1 MKITC
6 ILQVYNEIQSGHLP
20 EFFES
25 NAHLFDN
32 IIAYDD
38 GSTDGSW
45 EYLQKHA
52 TRVLRAEKNNFK
64 SERLHKAKMLQEATE
79 LGSEIIITLDA
90 DEILVIDR
98 KELEARCEKALAVAD
113 GIKVKFIN
121 LWRSQNHQRV
131 DSLFNEYFPVKIWRH
146 KPELEAF
153 PGTQEGLHQQLYPQY
168 VQKISEASGL
178 HIVHTG
184 FSTQERIARKY
195 LQYRRHGQKGFDLI
209 RLIDER
215 NLKLEKVADELL
227 PPNFRTD
234 NPAPEALSFTDYLRV
249 ARLESKK
256 FLRPKLSVV
265 CLIYKDVRWLKFVFE
280 QVKKYTD
287 LRDTEFFFVA
297 NDAAPEVRQYLFEN
311 YIPHFNFEPEAS
323 QKSEYYINNVY
334 RAYNHGAEKSRGDF
348 VVFINSDMAM
358 TPDWVKKL
366 YAWYDGKNC
375 IASRL
380 IESGRL
386 ATGLHGIEKN
396 FGSTVDTYQE
406 AEFQAYARL
415 CSEDRVVEGGLFM
428 PFLVRRDQFL
438 QVGGYPPGN
447 VVRGSDYH
455 KPVIAKPGEDLISGD
470 VVLID
475 KMARIGVR
483 HQTAFNSL
491 VYHFQEGEKREEKAL
506 GAQIAER
513 ALIAL
518 CVEDS
523 ADKTLSPLL
532 EALKSYPRVCVIDAN
547 KVGGKSPE
555 DFKKYLEA
563 QEPQVRMVIQDV
575 ECLDLIPTKVF
586 RIGVLGGREKAGRDS
601 VKVQRALSGCHALIT
616 DSSERAADY
625 PDSSIEILEPSE
637 LYFYLCSCFMNLDRF
652 EPQAVKATSRISE
665 FKFSLEFA
673 FRKKVL
679 RPITGR
685 DTFYTVAEI
694 SVFLKRQLPQP
705 VFQVARWFW
714 RTARGR

>member
-6 ILQVYNEIQSGHLP
+6 ILQVFNEIQSGHLP

-25 NAHLFDN
+25 NAHLFDH
-32 IIAYDD
+32 IVAYDD

-52 TRVLRAEKNNFK
+52 TKVLRAEQNNFK
-64 SERLHKAKMLQEATE
+64 LERSHKSKMLKVATE
-79 LGSEIIITLDA
+79 LGAEVIVTLDA
-90 DEILVIDR
+90 DEILVVDR
-98 KELEARCEKALAVAD
+98 RELEARCEQALAQHD
-113 GIKVKFIN
+113 GIKIQFVN
-121 LWRSQNHQRV
+121 LWRSKNHKRV
-131 DSLFNEYFPVKIWRH
+131 DSLFNEYMPVKIWRH
-146 KPELEAF
+146 QPELEAF
-153 PGTQEGLHQQLYPQY
+153 PVTQEGLHQQLYPEY
-168 VQKISEASGL
+168 VQKIYQDSGL

-184 FSTQERIARKY
+184 FSTPERIARKY
-195 LQYRRHGQKGFDLI
+195 LQYRRHGQKGFDLL

-215 NLKLEKVADELL
+215 NLRLEKVANELL
-227 PPNFRTD
+227 PQSYRGEE
-234 NPAPEALSFTDYLRV
+234 APPKALSLADYLEV
-249 ARLESKK
+249 ARVEAKK

-287 LRDTEFFFVA
+287 LREAEFFFVA
-297 NDAAPEVRQYLFEN
+297 NDAAPEVRQYLLEN

-323 QKSEYYINNVY
+323 QKNEYYINNVY

-375 IASRL
+375 VASRL

-386 ATGLHGIEKN
+386 ATGQHGLEKN

-447 VVRGSDYH
+447 VLRGSDYH
-455 KPVIAKPGEDLISGD
+455 KPVIAKHGEDLISGD

-506 GAQIAER
+506 GAEVAER
-513 ALIAL
+513 ALVAL
-518 CVEDS
+518 CVESS
-523 ADKTLSPLL
+523 ASIVKSEFLQS
-532 EALKSYPRVCVIDAN
+532 LKNLPRVVLVDSQ
-547 KVGGKSPE
+547 KVGGKSGE
-555 DFKKYLEA
+555 DFRKYLE
-563 QEPQVRMVIQDV
+563 QNEPQIRVLVQDI
-575 ECLDLIPTKVF
+575 ETLEAISTKAFTV
-586 RIGVLGGREKAGRDS
+586 GVLGGVECVGRDS
-601 VKVQRALSGCHALIT
+601 ARLKRSLTSFRALIT
-616 DSSERAADY
+616 SSAQRAADY
-625 PDSSIEILEPSE
+625 PESAIDILEPSE
-637 LYFYLCSCFMNLDRF
+637 LYAYLCQCFMKLEQL
-652 EPQAVKATSRISE
+652 EPQRVTATSSVNE
-665 FKFSLEFA
+665 FKFALEFA
-673 FRKKVL
+673 FRKRVL
-679 RPITGR
+679 KPITGR
-685 DTFYTVAEI
+685 DSFYTVAEM

-705 VFQVARWFW
+705 VFQLARWFW
-714 RTARGR
+714 RTAKGR